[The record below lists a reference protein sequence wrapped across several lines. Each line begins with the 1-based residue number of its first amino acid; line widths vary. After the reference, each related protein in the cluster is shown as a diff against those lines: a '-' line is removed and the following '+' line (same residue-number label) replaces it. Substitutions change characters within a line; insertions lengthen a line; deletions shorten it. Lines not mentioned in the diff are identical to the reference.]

1 MPAPY
6 IQVAVHFIWSTWDR
20 LPLLPP
26 AVLPRMHAAIAAK
39 CRELGCA
46 PIAIGGTVDHTHA
59 LIGMKAAC
67 SISDVAQ
74 AAKGYS
80 SCLMTHEFA
89 PGAFFKWQ
97 GSYGAIAVAH
107 ADIGAFSD
115 TCATRRG
122 TTENTRCCPSSRRPR
137 AKPGNLLRVTS
148 QTPHSTSPATTDH
161 AARAPLLRRRRRPTS
176 QR

>member
-6 IQVAVHFIWSTWDR
+6 IQVAVHFVWSTWDR
-20 LPLLPP
+20 LPLMPP

-46 PIAIGGTVDHTHA
+46 PLAIGGTVDHTHA

-80 SCLMTHEFA
+80 SYLMTHEFA
-89 PGAFFKWQ
+89 PGEFFKWQ

-107 ADIGAFSD
+107 ADIERIQRYVRNQARHHGEHSLLSEFEKT
-115 TCATRRG
+115 TC
-122 TTENTRCCPSSRRPR
+122 E
-137 AKPGNLLRVTS
+137 
-148 QTPHSTSPATTDH
+148 
-161 AARAPLLRRRRRPTS
+161 AR
-176 QR
+176 